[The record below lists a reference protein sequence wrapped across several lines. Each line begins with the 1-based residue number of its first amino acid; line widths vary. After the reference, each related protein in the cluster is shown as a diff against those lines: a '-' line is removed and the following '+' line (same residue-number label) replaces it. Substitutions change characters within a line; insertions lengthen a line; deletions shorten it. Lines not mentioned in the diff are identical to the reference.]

1 MLKKIYIRN
10 IVLIKEIEIDLYDG
24 LHVFS
29 GETGAGKSI
38 LLEGLGLALGAR
50 ANFSLIG
57 NYSNDAE
64 IRAIFKINQDNPIFE
79 TLKKLNIDFKNEL
92 SLKRIIN
99 NNGTSKAYLNNT
111 QISLSELSRVGLS
124 LVEVQGQFDN
134 HTLLNSQNHVN
145 FLDQFIGY
153 DEIAKKTEVYF
164 KEMIKSRKDFNEF
177 KNEFDNYEKNIEFKE
192 NILLDFK
199 KINPKVNES
208 TELEERRSLI
218 AESSKLTNMLI
229 EVQNKVNGENSISK
243 LLNFT
248 LNLLEKSNS
257 QNNSLLSEIIDT
269 LSRASNEV
277 NEAEEQISSLI
288 NSINADPNE
297 LEYIDNRLFELK
309 KLSRKVECETNNL
322 NLFHSNLIEELSKVE
337 NKETLLKEKERTFNK
352 KLEEFKLECLE
363 LRKLRIKNA
372 LMIDK
377 SINDELPFL
386 KLEQAQFKTFI
397 KEKNE
402 VDWNENGSDEV
413 IFHIVTNPQQ
423 QFMPLGKIISGGEL
437 SRFLLAIKVVLAD
450 TSRSSTLVFDE
461 VDSGIGGQTADAV
474 GTRLLSLS
482 KKNQVIVITHS
493 PQVSAKGE
501 HHYLIQKLNDEDK
514 SLTLCKK
521 IMHEKRIE
529 EISRM
534 LSGERISNEARAAA
548 KQLINE

>member
-10 IVLIKEIEIDLYDG
+10 IVLIKEIEISLYDG

-57 NYSNDAE
+57 NYSHDAE
-64 IRAIFKINQDNPIFE
+64 IRAEFIIAQDNPIIKI
-79 TLKKLNIDFKNEL
+79 LNKINIDFKNGL
-92 SLKRIIN
+92 SLKRIIS

-111 QISLSELSRVGLS
+111 QISLHELSRIGLA

-134 HTLLNSQNHVN
+134 HTLLNSKNHIY
-145 FLDQFIGY
+145 FLDQFIGHN
-153 DEIAKKTEVYF
+153 ETANSTAIYF
-164 KEMIKSRKDFNEF
+164 KEMIKAKNDFYEF
-177 KNEFDNYEKNIEFKE
+177 KNKFDNYEKNIEFKE
-192 NILLDFK
+192 NILLDFQ
-199 KINPKVNES
+199 KINPKENEAS
-208 TELEERRSLI
+208 KLEERRSLI
-218 AESSKLTNMLI
+218 ADTSKLTNILI
-229 EVQNKVNGENSISK
+229 EAQKNMNGENSITQ
-243 LLNFT
+243 LLNYT
-248 LNLLEKSNS
+248 LNSLEKSNS
-257 QNNSLLSEIIDT
+257 QSNSSLNEIIDT
-269 LSRASNEV
+269 LSRASNEI
-277 NEAEEQISSLI
+277 NEAEDQISNLI
-288 NSINADPNE
+288 NSINTDPNE
-297 LEYIDNRLFELK
+297 LEYIDNRLFELRR
-309 KLSRKVECETNNL
+309 LSKKVECETNNL
-322 NLFHSNLIEELSKVE
+322 YLFQNNLIDELSKVD
-337 NKETLLKEKERTFNK
+337 NKETKLKEKERTYNH
-352 KLEEFKLECLE
+352 KLEGFKSKCLE
-363 LRKLRIKNA
+363 LRKLRINCA

-386 KLEQAQFKTFI
+386 KLEQAQFKTYI

-402 VDWNENGSDEV
+402 IDWNEHGSDEV
-413 IFHIVTNPQQ
+413 VFHIITNPQQ
-423 QFMPLGKIISGGEL
+423 QFMPLGKIVSGGEL

-482 KKNQVIVITHS
+482 KKNQVVVITHS
-493 PQVSAKGE
+493 PQVAAKGE
-501 HHYLIQKLNDEDK
+501 NHYLIEKLNDKDQ
-514 SLTLCKK
+514 SMTLCKK
-521 IMHEKRIE
+521 ITHEKRIE

>member
-57 NYSNDAE
+57 YYSDDAE
-64 IRAIFKINQDNPIFE
+64 IRANFIINQDNPIIE
-79 TLKKLNIDFKNEL
+79 IIKELNINFKSEI

-99 NNGTSKAYLNNT
+99 NNGTSKAYLNDN

-134 HTLLNSQNHVN
+134 HTLLNSKNHIN

-153 DEIAKKTEVYF
+153 NEIFKKTEVCF
-164 KEMIKSRKDFNEF
+164 REMIKAKKDFNEF

-192 NILLDFK
+192 NILLDFQ
-199 KINPKVNES
+199 KINPKENELI
-208 TELEERRSLI
+208 ELEERRSLI

-243 LLNFT
+243 LLNSI
-248 LNLLEKSNS
+248 LNMLEKSNS
-257 QNNSLLSEIIDT
+257 QNNSLLSEIIEA
-269 LSRASNEV
+269 LSRASYEV
-277 NEAEEQISSLI
+277 KEAEEQISVLI

-309 KLSRKVECETNNL
+309 KLSRKVDCETNNL
-322 NLFHSNLIEELSKVE
+322 NSYHNNLINELSKVE
-337 NKETLLKEKERTFNK
+337 NKETILKEKERAFDN
-352 KLEEFKLECLE
+352 KLETFKLKCLE

-377 SINDELPFL
+377 LINDELPFL
-386 KLEQAQFKTFI
+386 
-397 KEKNE
+397 
-402 VDWNENGSDEV
+402 
-413 IFHIVTNPQQ
+413 
-423 QFMPLGKIISGGEL
+423 
-437 SRFLLAIKVVLAD
+437 
-450 TSRSSTLVFDE
+450 
-461 VDSGIGGQTADAV
+461 
-474 GTRLLSLS
+474 
-482 KKNQVIVITHS
+482 
-493 PQVSAKGE
+493 
-501 HHYLIQKLNDEDK
+501 
-514 SLTLCKK
+514 
-521 IMHEKRIE
+521 
-529 EISRM
+529 
-534 LSGERISNEARAAA
+534 
-548 KQLINE
+548 